1 MRRVPIPQLSIVI
14 SSVKV
19 ELLTAA
25 HSLRS
30 SSAPGTM
37 TRGWLKSFTRR
48 MEAPGPVFSAVVLV
62 GALLPSLAA
71 AQGSASRCS
80 LSDTRLKAERVAV
93 GTGFVAGNAEL
104 WRYFK
109 RAWWSGEK
117 AKHLF
122 FRADWD
128 QEFRDQDKFGHLYG
142 GYHLT
147 RVGHAA
153 LRSVCVSERKAVIA
167 SAAYAAFFQLQ
178 IEVFDGMYKKYGFSY
193 ADMIA
198 NTAGQTFAVLQE
210 LHPRLKAIKPT
221 MSYSPSR
228 AMRNRS
234 NFTAPSELRRSLDYS
249 GQTYWMSVEP
259 KEFLPSSS
267 KRYWPNVL
275 RLSVGHSVT
284 DWVDP
289 ETGASQRAKRRLLL
303 TLDLNPQALPGN
315 GRLMNFIKHE
325 LSYYHFPAPALQIT
339 PHLRGLQWYR

>member
-1 MRRVPIPQLSIVI
+1 MSRPACFR
-14 SSVKV
+14 
-19 ELLTAA
+19 
-25 HSLRS
+25 HSNS
-30 SSAPGTM
+30 SSAG
-37 TRGWLKSFTRR
+37 SR
-48 MEAPGPVFSAVVLV
+48 MPVFLFCAVS
-62 GALLPSLAA
+62 LLGTLIPSNVA
-71 AQGSASRCS
+71 AQAPDSACSQSRGQ
-80 LSDTRLKAERVAV
+80 LEAERFAV
-93 GTGFVAGNAEL
+93 GTAFVAGNAEL
-104 WRYFK
+104 WQYFK

-122 FRADWD
+122 FRGDWD

-147 RVGHAA
+147 RFGHAA

-198 NTAGQTFAVLQE
+198 NTTGQMFAVLQE

-221 MSYSPSR
+221 ISYSPSR

-234 NFTAPSELRRSLDYS
+234 NFTTPSELRRSLDYS

-259 KEFLPSSS
+259 KEFLPPAA
-267 KRYWPNVL
+267 KRYWPDLL

-284 DWVDP
+284 DWVNP

-303 TLDLNPQALPGN
+303 SIDLNPQALPGN
-315 GRLMNFIKHE
+315 GRLMKSIKRQ
-325 LSYYHFPAPALQIT
+325 LSYYHFPAPVLQLT
-339 PHLRGLQWYR
+339 PRFRGIQWYR